1 MASEYVST
9 ISIFLSCC
17 KERLFSRGG
26 GGGGRGGLLQVEA
39 FPVGTVGGSLVSA
52 ALLQANS
59 LPRRPS

>member
-17 KERLFSRGG
+17 KERLFSRGRG
-26 GGGGRGGLLQVEA
+26 GEGGLLQVEA

>member
-17 KERLFSRGG
+17 KERLFSRG

>member
-17 KERLFSRGG
+17 KERLFSRRGG
-26 GGGGRGGLLQVEA
+26 GGGGLLQVEA

>member
-1 MASEYVST
+1 M
-9 ISIFLSCC
+9 FLQLAYSFLVV
-17 KERLFSRGG
+17 RRDFSHAGG
-26 GGGGRGGLLQVEA
+26 GGGGGGLLQVEA

>member
-17 KERLFSRGG
+17 KERLFSRGR
-26 GGGGRGGLLQVEA
+26 GGGRGGLLQVEA

-59 LPRRPS
+59 LQRRLS

>member
-26 GGGGRGGLLQVEA
+26 GGGGGGLLQVEA

-52 ALLQANS
+52 ALLQVNS